1 MCFWFKRVKV
11 FLNVMKKDKAEIVTN
26 INRRIFL
33 PLYIPVIS
41 FMFFA
46 AYKKCKQKKLFYN
59 KYSIFFI
66 CFIILLYAEL
76 IIRYTG
82 FSKIIEL
89 FLFLLL

>member
-1 MCFWFKRVKV
+1 
-11 FLNVMKKDKAEIVTN
+11 
-26 INRRIFL
+26 
-33 PLYIPVIS
+33 
-41 FMFFA
+41 MFFA

-82 FSKIIEL
+82 FSKIIALTFILTPLILIPIIYL
-89 FLFLLL
+89 FLIYKLSREAISK